1 MAQSRRLF
9 EGAALAA
16 ALAAGAVAMADGAQA
31 QEQVLDQTA
40 PAATPPKGADY
51 QTSIQCAGLHSAL
64 AVFSPNDGAR
74 NDERHAE
81 RFEEWARMQATDAG
95 RSSGMVSSDISTARK
110 NFVRDGGRGPNAT
123 RWKRLIDRYNFQ
135 WNTCRNM
142 SDVRE
147 YIAVDGR

>member
-16 ALAAGAVAMADGAQA
+16 ALAAAAVAMADGAQA

-95 RSSGMVSSDISTARK
+95 RSSAMVSSDISTARK

>member
-1 MAQSRRLF
+1 MLLRWRALLLWLMPRTRRSPSL
-9 EGAALAA
+9 
-16 ALAAGAVAMADGAQA
+16 
-31 QEQVLDQTA
+31 
-40 PAATPPKGADY
+40 PPKGADY
-51 QTSIQCAGLHSAL
+51 QTAVQCAGLHSAL
-64 AVFSPNDGAR
+64 AVFSPNDKAR

-81 RFEEWARMQATDAG
+81 RFREWATVRATEVNKTPAML
-95 RSSGMVSSDISTARK
+95 STDIVTARK
-110 NFVRDGGRGPNAT
+110 NFVRDAGKGSNAT